1 MSALPHDEFLADDP
15 CGCPQPGPTRRS
27 MLRGAALLGATTMF
41 GGTAV
46 TVGARDAVA
55 AKAAPRGGNAL
66 VVVSLRGAADG
77 LSLVVPHGDPVY
89 YAARPGIAVPAD
101 QLIAKDGF
109 FGMHPA
115 MAPLLPLWTA
125 GKLAAVHATGLPVP
139 NRSHFSAME
148 ELEDADPGSSQ
159 RVGWLNRLVGN
170 DGSEGSLRALAVGT
184 SLPTAMAGP
193 QPVMSF
199 ASLERARV
207 AGTGRRASAAT
218 GRLGALN
225 AQWARAAG
233 PMGGAF
239 REALAA
245 VVDLRSA
252 VEQPSNLAAYP
263 TTDLGQALSS
273 VARTLRADLGVAAVT
288 VDSGI
293 WDMHVGLGKPE
304 SGWMRN
310 NATELST
317 AIAAFFADLGP
328 AADRVTLVT
337 ISEFGRRVQENANGG
352 LDHGWGNVM
361 LVAGAG
367 VKGGQYYGRW
377 PGLQAGLDADVSV
390 TTDYRSVLAEIVATR
405 TSASTAAVFPGFQP
419 EAVGVMAA

>member
-1 MSALPHDEFLADDP
+1 MSALPSEDVDP
-15 CGCPQPGPTRRS
+15 CDCPGPSRRA
-27 MLRGAALLGATTMF
+27 MLRGAALVGATTMF

-46 TVGARDAVA
+46 TVGAGNA
-55 AKAAPRGGNAL
+55 AAATTARGGNTL
-66 VVVSLRGAADG
+66 VVLSLRGAADG

-89 YAARPGIAVPAD
+89 YASRPGIAIGAD
-101 QLIAKDGF
+101 RLIAKDGF

-115 MAPLLPLWTA
+115 MAPLLPMWEA
-125 GKLAAVHATGLPVP
+125 GKLAAVHATGLPAP
-139 NRSHFSAME
+139 NRSHFAAME

-159 RVGWLNRLVGN
+159 RIGWLNRLVGN
-170 DGSEGSLRALAVGT
+170 DGSAGSLRALSVGNN
-184 SLPTAMAGP
+184 LPTSWAGP
-193 QPVMSF
+193 EPVMSF
-199 ASLERARV
+199 ATLDRARI
-207 AGTGRRASAAT
+207 AGTSRRATSET
-218 GRLGALN
+218 GRMRALST
-225 AQWARAAG
+225 QWEKARG

-245 VVDLRSA
+245 VVDLQPA
-252 VEQPSNLAAYP
+252 VAQRANRAAYP
-263 TTDLGQALSS
+263 VGDLGDALSS
-273 VARTLRADLGVAAVT
+273 VARTLRADVGVAAVT

-293 WDMHVGLGKPE
+293 WDMHVGVGKPD

-310 NATELST
+310 NATELAA

-361 LVAGAG
+361 LLAGAG
-367 VKGGQYYGRW
+367 VRGGQYYGRW
-377 PGLQAGLDADVSV
+377 PGLEAGLDADVKV
-390 TTDYRSVLAEIVATR
+390 TTDYRSVLAEVVATR

-419 EAVGVMAA
+419 EAVGVMTAA